1 MLETFVKEQRV
12 VRILQ
17 KNQEDYITGYILEF
31 DKENRLIKFL
41 GDQLYIIPLAA
52 ILHLYQPK

>member
-1 MLETFVKEQRV
+1 MLETFVKEKRV

-17 KNQEDYITGYILEF
+17 RNEEDYLTGYILEF

-41 GDQLYIIPLAA
+41 GDQLYIIPLTS

>member
-1 MLETFVKEQRV
+1 MLEAFVKEQRV

-41 GDQLYIIPLAA
+41 GDQLYIIPLAT